1 MLTLAFLSLSAG
13 VSVQID
19 LSPDL
24 SSVLL
29 LNVLG
34 PNPKFFNSG
43 GSSVI
48 HDSLV
53 TCLGS
58 SFTKERARRK
68 GGEEKSINQQLL
80 SEFLSFQDKS

>member
-1 MLTLAFLSLSAG
+1 MNKQLLTLAFLSLSAG

-24 SSVLL
+24 SSARL

-58 SFTKERARRK
+58 SFAKEVGVEGRVKK
-68 GGEEKSINQQLL
+68 GYSKIIV
-80 SEFLSFQDKS
+80 

>member
-13 VSVQID
+13 VSVHID

-24 SSVLL
+24 SSARL

-34 PNPKFFNSG
+34 PNPKLFNSG

-58 SFTKERARRK
+58 SFAKEVGVEGRVKKA
-68 GGEEKSINQQLL
+68 
-80 SEFLSFQDKS
+80 